1 MSKVCVLNEKFEKA
15 SELDLPA
22 NYAEINPHNLYLYV
36 KSYLSGMRSKNRGD
50 KKVAAA
56 LERAQPELTSG

>member
-22 NYAEINPHNLYLYV
+22 NYAQINPHNLYLYV
-36 KSYLSGMRSKNRGD
+36 KSYLSGMRSNSAHTK
-50 KKVAAA
+50 
-56 LERAQPELTSG
+56 PELS